1 MENMFMDII
10 YKKMMP
16 VKIYPRFKNWLYY
29 KRFLIGLNKVSP
41 DFEMLWH
48 FADFIKLLEIT
59 SWYDNSKHN
68 SVFSSK
74 DYSKGENGFII
85 NRENP
90 KMQIVLKLYSKNESI
105 SLSIKR
111 DYGHKKN
118 SEISFI
124 NQQLELETQEDEIL
138 MLKVIKII
146 TDTMGI
152 LLKEYYEKA

>member
-1 MENMFMDII
+1 MDII

>member
-16 VKIYPRFKNWLYY
+16 AKIYQRFKNWLYY
-29 KRFLIGLNKVSP
+29 KRFLMDLNKVSP
-41 DFEMLWH
+41 DFDMLWQ
-48 FADFIKLLEIT
+48 FADFIKILEIT

-68 SVFSSK
+68 IAFSSK
-74 DYSKGENGFII
+74 DYSNGENGFMI
-85 NRENP
+85 NKEDP
-90 KMQIVLKLYSKNESI
+90 KMQIIFKLYSKNERI

-118 SEISFI
+118 SEMSFI
-124 NQQLELETQEDEIL
+124 NRELVLENPEDEIL